1 MSIHA
6 NILKMELNLWSLRSL
21 VLTHTHSMEL
31 STQETAP
38 CLVVQDRALSEPMS
52 LDPRAN
58 VSRSPVDLLPMAQW
72 D

>member
-1 MSIHA
+1 MSIHV

-31 STQETAP
+31 SAQETAR

-58 VSRSPVDLLPMAQW
+58 VSRLPVDLPMAQW
-72 D
+72 G

>member
-1 MSIHA
+1 MSIHV

-31 STQETAP
+31 STQETAR

-58 VSRSPVDLLPMAQW
+58 VSRLPVDLPMAQW
-72 D
+72 G